1 MPDLLKLVH
10 FTKEEAEAHRGK
22 LLLVS
27 PGMKSPLLFF
37 AGSTAADLVPASAS
51 SLQLH
56 LLLTSGLADLELH
69 CSLSFPVYGATL
81 EQLFLSAY
89 SRLDAG
95 LWGTSL

>member
-1 MPDLLKLVH
+1 MTDLRKLVH
-10 FTKEEAEAHRGK
+10 FTKEEAEAHSGK
-22 LLLVS
+22 LLLV
-27 PGMKSPLLFF
+27 PTGVKSPLLFF
-37 AGSTAADLVPASAS
+37 AGSTADDLVLASAS

-56 LLLTSGLADLELH
+56 LLLTAGLADLELQR
-69 CSLSFPVYGATL
+69 SLSFPVYDATL